1 MLRLGSNIEKLNTET
16 EYNLYLEVL
25 DGNLKATESRNRI
38 NRGKLCKIG
47 QKQRTGV
54 LKQMSQTLPGKS
66 QFRTCL
72 ASTCSRMF

>member
-47 QKQRTGV
+47 TKTKDR
-54 LKQMSQTLPGKS
+54 
-66 QFRTCL
+66 
-72 ASTCSRMF
+72 CS